1 MLRLLILMAAIVLPV
16 VVIGQVSD
24 PTLPDVV
31 MSWGASVLM
40 ALAFGL
46 HWVIDEMFRK
56 LPQWAWLMLAPG
68 IMTGL
73 VWAGNALA
81 GVSVPMEWAPLLGL
95 AVDWVHDQTVWFR
108 NREMPT

>member
-1 MLRLLILMAAIVLPV
+1 MLRLLILMAAVVLPV
-16 VVIGQVSD
+16 VVLGQVSD

-56 LPQWAWLMLAPG
+56 LPQWAWLMLEA
-68 IMTGL
+68 
-73 VWAGNALA
+73 
-81 GVSVPMEWAPLLGL
+81 
-95 AVDWVHDQTVWFR
+95 
-108 NREMPT
+108 